1 MANLLSRIKDMFR
14 EINQHRR
21 DRDLLIEYYVRERLE
36 TSLHNYDE
44 DLNNS
49 VDSLTLSDAKKVTK
63 ALNRRKS

>member
-21 DRDLLIEYYVRERLE
+21 DKDLLIEYYVRERLE

-49 VDSLTLSDAKKVTK
+49 VDSLTLSDAKKVAK

>member
-49 VDSLTLSDAKKVTK
+49 VDSLTLSDAKKVAK